1 VINLF
6 NNLVQ
11 VISDSIATF
20 QELEYISLNAN
31 ELVQVSP
38 QLFSLPNLVQLHLR
52 HNQIRHLGN
61 YEKTITALKKL
72 DISFN
77 KIDTLPASIY
87 NENKLNYLDAYN
99 NELEFIS
106 SDIKKLSALRF
117 LFLGRNHLKY
127 IPEELAY
134 CSLLQELDVVYCGV
148 INLPSSLSN
157 LRKLEL
163 VYIDNRTIPFYSN
176 LRMRYRQTIQVI
188 PNGKYPYRFS
198 Q

>member
-1 VINLF
+1 M
-6 NNLVQ
+6 
-11 VISDSIATF
+11 
-20 QELEYISLNAN
+20 
-31 ELVQVSP
+31 
-38 QLFSLPNLVQLHLR
+38 QLHLR
-52 HNQIRHLGN
+52 HNQIRHLSN